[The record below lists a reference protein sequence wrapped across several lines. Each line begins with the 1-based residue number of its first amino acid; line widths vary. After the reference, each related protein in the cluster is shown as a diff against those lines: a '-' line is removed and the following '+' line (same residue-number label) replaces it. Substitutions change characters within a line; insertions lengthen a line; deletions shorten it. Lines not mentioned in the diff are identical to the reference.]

1 MHRLV
6 IAIHFVALSCFSGAV
21 IAEPQTTDFY
31 LRNVESFLQKRCTG
45 VAAKQKADEARDK
58 RMAETLKRTDRTL
71 CECVPVRLKQLR
83 ASLSR
88 AELDAKATEKEL
100 NEIYAPR
107 LLNPCAAE
115 QTRLAYSEESG
126 CAARFAGMKTNSAKY
141 CACMFKYASEVED
154 AEAAMFGGKSS
165 HYIPF
170 AAGEEKRRFTE
181 PPRSESL
188 NRFFAKEAACS
199 AGG

>member
-1 MHRLV
+1 
-6 IAIHFVALSCFSGAV
+6 V
-21 IAEPQTTDFY
+21 IAEPQTTDVY
-31 LRNVESFLQKRCTG
+31 LRNVESLLQKRCTD
-45 VAAKQKADEARDK
+45 VAAKQKASEARDK
-58 RMAETLKRTDRTL
+58 RMAETLKRTDQML
-71 CECVPVRLKQLR
+71 CECAPARLKQLR

-107 LLNPCAAE
+107 LLNLCAAE
-115 QTRLAYSEESG
+115 QTRLAYAEDSG
-126 CAARFAGMKTNSAKY
+126 CAARFASKKTNSARY

-154 AEAAMFGGKSS
+154 AEAAMFRGKSS

-170 AAGEEKRRFTE
+170 AAGAEKRRFTE
-181 PPRSESL
+181 PPPSGSQ